1 MNRWYKRLVFR
12 DSRQKRSK
20 KWPGRATAWE
30 VRATM
35 NWPATTNVDPTKF
48 EGYVN
53 ARGDVTVTDKIKGRV
68 VGQAS
73 SEELDRVLLTK
84 GARAGSLMTGEV
96 GSHGFGTVS
105 SGISKIKNALSG
117 GSKING
123 SSNWIGSITN
133 PRKQNEI
140 NRSNISAIASS
151 ANTFNSAVSKLESV
165 AKSLDGITQGTS
177 DVINGLGRAKS
188 VLKSLFGVAS
198 VIGGIFR
205 VLTKR

>member
-1 MNRWYKRLVFR
+1 MNKKNRRHTIK

-30 VRATM
+30 IKATM
-35 NWPATTNVDPTKF
+35 NWPASISVDPTKY

-73 SEELDRVLLTK
+73 AEELDRVLLTK
-84 GARAGSLMTGEV
+84 GARAGSLMTGEG
-96 GSHGFGTVS
+96 GSHGYGS
-105 SGISKIKNALSG
+105 IASGVAKIKSVFG
-117 GSKING
+117 GA
-123 SSNWIGSITN
+123 SNWVGSVTD

-140 NRSNISAIASS
+140 NKSNFSTIASN
-151 ANTFNSAVSKLESV
+151 AGTFNSAVSKLESV

-188 VLKSLFGVAS
+188 VLKSLFGAAS
-198 VIGGIFR
+198 VIGGIFK